1 MVNIG
6 LTINSFFKSVE
17 ASNLDEF
24 RRKKIKQNNRVI
36 LAASAFLSIEQFL
49 YGWFLSKQNSLVQK
63 IHFFTAV
70 LMFSAFLVSLYIYTK
85 KKYRFFKFNIFFETF
100 IALTAIA
107 VASSRVVFLQE
118 DIFYLPSIY
127 IAVIYGLAIFLN
139 LNLKQSIFIYFS
151 GAVFLIFMLENYRP
165 LLNYKRVYSDIIVNN
180 LLAWIISLMH
190 YQKSISEFNHIKIIE
205 DNYLDLDR
213 RSRKISRINEQLK
226 SKSITDELTNL
237 NNRREMENNL
247 DYLFIESKK
256 RQDKYFSIIMC
267 DLDDFSEINNN
278 YGHQV
283 GDKVLIEVSNIF
295 KKNIRGSDI
304 CGRWGGEEFLILC
317 PEANIN
323 EAYKLAERLRIA
335 LEENNFKEVDK
346 VTGSFGVASFS
357 NNESRDGLLN
367 KADKRLYKAK
377 ERGKN
382 QSVMR

>member
-1 MVNIG
+1 MVDIG
-6 LTINSFFKSVE
+6 LTLKGFFKSVE

-24 RRKKIKQNNRVI
+24 KRKKIKQNNKVI
-36 LAASAFLSIEQFL
+36 LAASAFLTIEQFL

-63 IHFFTAV
+63 IHFLTAL
-70 LMFSAFLVSLYIYTK
+70 LMFLAFLVSLYIYKK
-85 KKYRFFKFNIFFETF
+85 KKYRFFKFNMVFETF

-127 IAVIYGLAIFLN
+127 IAVVYGLAIFLN
-139 LNLKQSIFIYFS
+139 LNLRQSIFIYFS
-151 GAVFLIFMLENYRP
+151 GTLFLILMLENYRP

-256 RQDKYFSIIMC
+256 RKDKYFSIIMC
-267 DLDDFSEINNN
+267 DLDDFSDINNN

-283 GDKVLIEVSNIF
+283 GDNVLIEVSNIF

-317 PEANIN
+317 PETTIK

-357 NNESRDGLLN
+357 NNETRDGLLN

>member
-17 ASNLDEF
+17 ASNIDEF

-151 GAVFLIFMLENYRP
+151 GALFLIFMLENYRP

-317 PEANIN
+317 PEANIK